1 MASLTLHNYLRKG
14 PSRNIYCPPDLLDN
28 EDCTGT
34 VRPGQWRNDVQAT
47 SMTPLD
53 MPRSGHNA
61 SAKAKQTRETFKDYF
76 NNEGSVSWQWDIS
89 L

>member
-14 PSRNIYCPPDLLDN
+14 PSRNIYCP
-28 EDCTGT
+28 
-34 VRPGQWRNDVQAT
+34 PGQWRNDVQAT

-61 SAKAKQTRETFKDYF
+61 SAKAKQIRETFKDYF